1 MRRMSSHF
9 STRPK
14 IKPTFALLIA
24 VAVSLC
30 TARGSDV
37 KVNITLATDVDGTPV
52 MSFSSDTATL
62 YAMFKTQGVKAGDKV
77 RGALIA
83 EDVGNVAPANTKV
96 ADKTL
101 TLDEDTDDGDFYF
114 SKPDNGWPV
123 GKYRIDIYV
132 NEQLA
137 GSVKFTITVAG

>member
-1 MRRMSSHF
+1 M
-9 STRPK
+9 RPK
-14 IKPTFALLIA
+14 IKPTLALLIA
-24 VAVSLC
+24 VGVSLC
-30 TARGSDV
+30 TVLGGDV
-37 KVNITLATDVDGTPV
+37 KVDITLATDVEGVPV
-52 MSFSSDTATL
+52 TSFSSDTTTL
-62 YAMFKTQGVKAGDKV
+62 YAMFQTKGIKAGDKV

-101 TLDEDTDDGDFYF
+101 TLDENTDDGDFYF

-137 GSVKFTITVAG
+137 GSVKFTIKGG